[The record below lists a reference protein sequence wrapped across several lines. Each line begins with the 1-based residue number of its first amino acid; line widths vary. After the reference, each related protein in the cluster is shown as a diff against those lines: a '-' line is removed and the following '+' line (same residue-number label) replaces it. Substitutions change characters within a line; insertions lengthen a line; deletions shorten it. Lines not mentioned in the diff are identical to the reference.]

1 VVNGATLGRLA
12 RSYSPA
18 VLITV
23 STASGRTVHN
33 DGGNPQSDSRRSPS
47 RRSMVRSRAK
57 SRRPERVTIS
67 APEAKLP
74 QDRPLREAK
83 SA

>member
-1 VVNGATLGRLA
+1 MLGRLA

-23 STASGRTVHN
+23 STASVRTVHN
-33 DGGNPQSDSRRSPS
+33 DDGNRPSDFRRSPS
-47 RRSMVRSRAK
+47 RRSMVRSRAQ
-57 SRRPERVTIS
+57 SRRLRQATIS
-67 APEAKLP
+67 APVTKLP
-74 QDRPLREAK
+74 PDRPLREAK